1 MKILFCSQAAHT
13 GGGVEAWLESLS
25 AALAARGWD
34 VVTGLAKGHFHDP
47 ARYASRHR
55 VLQPIPIDGSSGLL
69 EDRILA
75 LHRLFERVRP
85 DIIFPVNLADALKAT
100 ASWKTKGANVR
111 LAACIHGQDDERVEQ
126 LRSLGPF
133 LDLAASVS
141 RHATDRLG
149 NALGGDMLQHE
160 RVRHI
165 PTGVDAPLRPQP
177 PREQLRSIAYIG
189 RLDFDKRVRD
199 AIPLIHALRDTEI
212 TFHFAGGGPDE
223 SHLREALRDD
233 PRVVFHGDM
242 PREKLYSEI
251 YPNVDAIVIF
261 SEAEA
266 GPIVAWEAMIHGV
279 VPVTSDYAGRS
290 EENVIRH
297 RETGLVFP
305 AGDVKGA
312 EDVIRSVT
320 APGALRELST
330 RARTELPEAY
340 TRTAFESAWDRA
352 LRATMALPARQG
364 SVSDLP
370 PLVSPGLFS
379 RFGLGPVATSHL
391 RRLLGRRFEHG
402 DPGSEWPH

>member
-1 MKILFCSQAAHT
+1 MRILFCSQAAHT

-34 VVTGLAKGHFHDP
+34 VVTGLAKGRFHDP

-55 VLQPIPIDGSSGLL
+55 VLQPLPIDGSSGLL

-85 DIIFPVNLADALKAT
+85 DIIFPVNLADALT
-100 ASWKTKGANVR
+100 AAAYYKTTGAGVR
-111 LAACIHGQDDERVEQ
+111 LAACIHGQDDDRIGQ
-126 LRSLGPF
+126 LRAVAPF
-133 LDLAASVS
+133 LDLASSVS
-141 RHATDRLG
+141 RRAADRLG
-149 NALGGDMLQHE
+149 NMLGDKWTD

-165 PTGVDAPLRPQP
+165 PTGVDPPLHSQR

-223 SHLREALRDD
+223 SHLREILRDQ
-233 PRVVFHGDM
+233 PRVIFHGDM
-242 PREKLYSEI
+242 LREKLYSDI
-251 YPNVDAIVIF
+251 YPNVDAIMIF

-297 RETGLVFP
+297 DQTGLVFP
-305 AGDVKGA
+305 VGDVARAA
-312 EDVIRSVT
+312 ETIRSVT
-320 APGALRELST
+320 TPGALHELST

-340 TRTAFESAWDRA
+340 TRAAFENAWDGA
-352 LRATMALPARQG
+352 LRATMALPARRG
-364 SVSDLP
+364 SASDLP

-379 RFGLGPVATSHL
+379 RFGLGPVGTSRL

>member
-1 MKILFCSQAAHT
+1 MRILFCSQAAHT
-13 GGGVEAWLESLS
+13 GGGVEVWLESLS

-34 VVTGLAKGHFHDP
+34 VVTGLAKGRFHDP

-55 VLQPIPIDGSSGLL
+55 VLQPVPIDGSSGLL

-85 DIIFPVNLADALKAT
+85 DIIFPVNLADALTAT
-100 ASWKTKGANVR
+100 AYWKTNGADVR
-111 LAACIHGQDDERVEQ
+111 LATCIHGQDDDRIEQ
-126 LRSLGPF
+126 VQSLAQF
-133 LDLAASVS
+133 VDLSSSVS
-141 RHATDRLG
+141 RRVVDRLVSVLDG
-149 NALGGDMLQHE
+149 QMVE
-160 RVRHI
+160 RVHHI
-165 PTGVDAPLRPQP
+165 PTGVDPPLRPGP
-177 PREQLRSIAYIG
+177 VREQLRSIAYIG

-199 AIPLIHALRDTEI
+199 AIPLIRSLRDTEI
-212 TFHFAGGGPDE
+212 IFHFVGGGPDE
-223 SHLREALRDD
+223 SHLRDVLRDE
-233 PRVVFHGDM
+233 PRAIFHGDV
-242 PREKLYSEI
+242 PREKLYSDI
-251 YPNVDAIVIF
+251 YPNIDAIVIF

-305 AGDVKGA
+305 IGDVERAA
-312 EDVIRSVT
+312 EMIRSVA

-330 RARTELPEAY
+330 RARTELPDAY
-340 TRTAFESAWDRA
+340 TRAAFENAWDEA
-352 LRATMALPARQG
+352 LRATMALPPRRG

-370 PLVSPGLFS
+370 PLVSPGLFAH
-379 RFGLGPVATSHL
+379 FGLGPEGTSRL
-391 RRLLGRRFEHG
+391 RRLLRRRFEHG